1 MLIEFKV
8 KNFLSFKDEA
18 TLSMVAAP
26 ITEHEENTFQEK
38 KGLTLLKSAVV
49 YGANASGKSNL
60 FEALHFMRSFVIHSS
75 KESQAGEDIDV
86 IPFELSS
93 ETENELSWFE
103 ISFLENDTIF
113 RYGFSVSSK
122 KVTSEWLYYKPKTK
136 EIPLFERKN
145 DKFDIHATRFKE
157 GIDISAKTRENTL
170 FLSAV
175 AQWNGKVSE
184 RLISWFKKLTI
195 ISGSQNQHKQK
206 SIDMLKTTE
215 HNTQVLSLLQ
225 SVGINIQELKVE
237 TRKINLDMIPPF
249 FSESEKKELLNQEL
263 SRLVVTKKKFSKNG
277 IEEKDPISWS
287 IGRESEGTQKL
298 VELSGPIFNA
308 LNSHQV
314 LIIDEFDIQLHPL
327 LSKALITLFHSNEI
341 NPARAQFII
350 ATHDTNLLSKDLF
363 RRDQIWFTE
372 KDPFEASHLYSLI
385 EYKLE
390 KNAGVRKDA
399 DYAKNYIAG
408 RYGAIPY
415 INTDDLKALL
425 SEGSGNGGF

>member
-18 TLSMVAAP
+18 VLSMVAAP
-26 ITEHEENTFQEK
+26 INEHTENTFSQK
-38 KGLTLLKSAVV
+38 DITLLKSAVI
-49 YGANASGKSNL
+49 YGANSSGKSNL
-60 FEALHFMRSFVIHSS
+60 FKALRFMRQFVINSS
-75 KESQAGEDIDV
+75 KESQAGEDINV
-86 IPFELSS
+86 VPFELSS
-93 ETENELSWFE
+93 DTENEPSLFE
-103 ISFLENDTIF
+103 ISFLENDMLF
-113 RYGFSVSSK
+113 RYGFSVSRK
-122 KVTSEWLYYKPKTK
+122 KIMSECLFCKPTTR
-136 EIPLFERKN
+136 EIRLFERKN
-145 DKFDIHATRFKE
+145 DNFDIHPTRFKE

-175 AQWNGKVSE
+175 AQWNGKISE
-184 RLISWFKKLTI
+184 EIIAWFKKLTI
-195 ISGSQNQHKQK
+195 ISGSQDQYEQK

-215 HNTQVLSLLQ
+215 HNAQVTSLLQ
-225 SVGINIQELKVE
+225 SVGINIEELKVE
-237 TRKINLDMIPPF
+237 TKKINLDMIPPF
-249 FSESEKKELLNQEL
+249 FSDIQKKELLNQEL

-277 IEEKDPISWS
+277 IEEKAPISWHM
-287 IGRESEGTQKL
+287 GRESEGTQKL
-298 VELSGPIFNA
+298 VNLSGPIFNA
-308 LNSHQV
+308 LNSNQI

-327 LSKALITLFHSNEI
+327 LSKALITLFNSNEA
-341 NPARAQFII
+341 NPDRAQFIM

-372 KDPFEASHLYSLI
+372 KDPFEASHLYSLV

-425 SEGSGNGGF
+425 SEGSGNGGV